1 MSALE
6 RLERLVLQLSP
17 DDLAKFR
24 AWFVE
29 LDHQLWDE
37 QIEADVATGRF
48 DHIVAETTGEV
59 KARKMPTD
67 MDSVVKRDIQEGLN
81 DLKAGR
87 VVGPFREVEELKR
100 HLAARR

>member
-1 MSALE
+1 MMSALE
-6 RLERLVLQLSP
+6 RLEKLVLRLSP

-37 QIEADVATGRF
+37 QIEADAAGGRF
-48 DHIVAETTGEV
+48 DHIVAEA
-59 KARKMPTD
+59 KAEFKAGKTPTD

-87 VVGPFREVEELKR
+87 VVGPFRKIEELKH
-100 HLAARR
+100 HLATR

>member
-1 MSALE
+1 MNALE
-6 RLERLVLQLSP
+6 RLEKLVLQLSP

-37 QIEADVATGRF
+37 QIEADAAAGRF
-48 DHIVAETTGEV
+48 NPIVAEA
-59 KARKMPTD
+59 KAEFKAGKMPTD
-67 MDSVVKRDIQEGLN
+67 MDSVVQRDIQEGLN

-87 VVGPFREVEELKR
+87 VVGPFRKIEELKH
-100 HLAARR
+100 HLATR

>member
-6 RLERLVLQLSP
+6 RLEKLVLQLSP

-29 LDHQLWDE
+29 LEHQLWDE
-37 QIEADVATGRF
+37 QIEADTAAGKL
-48 DHIVAETTGEV
+48 DHIVAEA
-59 KARKMPTD
+59 KAEFKAGKMPTD

-81 DLKAGR
+81 DLEAGR
-87 VVGPFREVEELKR
+87 VVGPFRKIEELKH
-100 HLAARR
+100 HLATR

>member
-1 MSALE
+1 MNALE
-6 RLERLVLQLSP
+6 RLENLVLQLSP

-29 LDHQLWDE
+29 RDHQLWDE
-37 QIEADVATGRF
+37 QIEADEATGKL
-48 DHIVAETTGEV
+48 DHIVDEAKGEF
-59 KARKMPTD
+59 KAGKMPTD

-87 VVGPFREVEELKR
+87 VVAPFQKVEELKH
-100 HLAARR
+100 HLATR

>member
-1 MSALE
+1 MNALE
-6 RLERLVLQLSP
+6 RLEKLVLQLSP

-37 QIEADVATGRF
+37 QIEADSAAGRF
-48 DHIVAETTGEV
+48 DPIVAEA
-59 KARKMPTD
+59 KAEFNAGKMPTD
-67 MDSVVKRDIQEGLN
+67 MDSVVQRDVQEGLN

-87 VVGPFREVEELKR
+87 VVGPFRKIEELKH
-100 HLAARR
+100 HLATR